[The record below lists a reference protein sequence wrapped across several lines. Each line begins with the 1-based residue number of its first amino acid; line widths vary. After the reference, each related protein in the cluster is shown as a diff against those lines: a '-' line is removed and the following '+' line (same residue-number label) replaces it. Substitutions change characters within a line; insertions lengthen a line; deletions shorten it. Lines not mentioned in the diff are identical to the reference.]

1 MPYWRLSSFYFF
13 YFASLGALVP
23 YWGLYLEALGFDAVA
38 IGSLMA
44 VLMATKIVAPNVWGW
59 IADHHG
65 HRMRIVRFASLAA
78 LIAFAGVFAVRG
90 FWGLAA
96 VMALYSFF
104 WNASLPQFEAVTF
117 NHLGRRAA
125 RYARIRVW
133 GSVGFI
139 VTVVGVGQWVD
150 RAGPSVVVWA
160 VLATFFGV
168 WVASLLVPDREEE
181 KGHEVQ
187 EPFLDVLRRRE
198 VAAFFVAVFLMQA
211 SHGPYYAFYTIYLQE
226 WGYSKTVIGGLW
238 GLGVLA
244 EVTLFLFFMHR
255 LLERFSTRRILLASL
270 ALAGLRWALIGWFP
284 DQPSMMVLAQLLHA
298 ASFGSFH
305 ASAIHMI
312 HHHFKGRHQGRGQAL
327 YASMSFGAG
336 GAAGTFAS
344 GFVWA
349 HWGDAV
355 AYTLASFVALAGAAV
370 VWRSIGDWHE
380 REDQAQGA

>member
-1 MPYWRLSSFYFF
+1 MPYWRLSAFYFF

-23 YWGLYLEALGFDAVA
+23 YWGLYLESLGFDAVA

-59 IADHHG
+59 IADHYG
-65 HRMRIVRFASLAA
+65 HRMRIVQGASLAA
-78 LIAFAGVFAVRG
+78 LVAFAGVFGVQG

-117 NHLGRRAA
+117 NYLGEQAA
-125 RYARIRVW
+125 RYSRIRVW

-150 RAGPSVVVWA
+150 HASPAVVAWA
-160 VLATFFGV
+160 VLATFVGV
-168 WVASLLVPDREEE
+168 LVASLLVPDRDD
-181 KGHEVQ
+181 GHGHDGQ
-187 EPFLDVLRRRE
+187 GSILGVLRRPE
-198 VAAFFVAVFLMQA
+198 VIAFFAAVFLMQM

-226 WGYSKTVIGGLW
+226 WGYSKTVIGALW

-255 LLERFSTRRILLASL
+255 LLERFGTRHILMASL
-270 ALAGLRWALIGWFP
+270 ALAGLRWLLIGWFP
-284 DQPSMMVLAQLLHA
+284 DQPAMMVLAQLLHA

-312 HHHFKGRHQGRGQAL
+312 HQYFKGRHQGRGQAL

-336 GAAGTFAS
+336 GAVGTFAS
-344 GFVWA
+344 GFVWE
-349 HWGDAV
+349 HWGEAV
-355 AYTLASFVALAGAAV
+355 AYTLASAVALAGAFII
-370 VWRSIGDWHE
+370 WRFIGEGHE
-380 REDQAQGA
+380 AGQ